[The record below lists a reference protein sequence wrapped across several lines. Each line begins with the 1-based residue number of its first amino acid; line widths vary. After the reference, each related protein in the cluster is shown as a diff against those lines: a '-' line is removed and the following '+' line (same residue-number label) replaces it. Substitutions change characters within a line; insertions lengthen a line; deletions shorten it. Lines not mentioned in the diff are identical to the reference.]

1 MEIKLHHLPIIDWKL
16 SMKLAG
22 NKQEIAEE
30 ILHQFIKSLPSSLAT
45 LKQLHKTTDYIEL
58 QKQVHKLHGALC
70 YCGTPRLKIL
80 ITHLETTLKNNI
92 IDSLPSLLD
101 QLDTEVNLLLQ
112 HHPLYHI

>member
-45 LKQLHKTTDYIEL
+45 LKQLHK
-58 QKQVHKLHGALC
+58 
-70 YCGTPRLKIL
+70 
-80 ITHLETTLKNNI
+80 NNLTYNY
-92 IDSLPSLLD
+92 SCK
-101 QLDTEVNLLLQ
+101 
-112 HHPLYHI
+112 